1 MLNTTGLMA
10 AAVKNKTT
18 NKSPVGAF
26 LYPLK
31 KCQKVLIFIVT
42 MKNYI
47 LPFRDLVVHP
57 GLTVPVYIDN
67 PLSVACIEA
76 ATKSNQKVVIT
87 PQHSWNYPTSAGD
100 IYDTGTIGD
109 IAQVLRLPD
118 GTLHAII
125 RTTDVVSLSDINV
138 DGGLFTAEAAPI
150 EILDDSNFEQ
160 TLALRDKVAENMQ
173 ALSIARKFKLDK
185 MRAIIQN
192 YPMAAFVDS
201 VIQSAEIDTDEA
213 VRILK
218 AQSWRE
224 KLMLLLE
231 QINLMAETAK
241 IEESINRRIHQQM
254 ENGRREAILQEK
266 MRAIQKEM
274 GDDSEEM
281 DTENLRKRIERSNM
295 TQDAKEKALSE
306 WKRMRSMSPM
316 SNEGG
321 LLKTYIEEMLSMPWG
336 KADIAPI
343 DLKTAR
349 SVLDSQHS
357 GMQSVKERILEHIAV
372 MKKTGGNHGS
382 ILCFVGAPGVGKT
395 SLCKSIAEALGR
407 KYQRISL
414 GGISDEAHFRGHRK
428 TYIGAQTGRIMD
440 ALKRCKANN
449 PVIVL
454 DEIDKMGKD
463 WRGDPESALLEILD
477 PEQNKSFRDHY
488 LEVDFD
494 LSNVL
499 FIATANS
506 LNMSNALKDRME
518 IIEIPGYSEDEKVQI
533 AKEHLIARAAKEN
546 GWDIDNIIIS
556 DDAIRHIIRNYTS
569 EDGVRELQRELSAL
583 LRRSLLEHN
592 CEDVKT
598 EFTKEKIDEL
608 LAIRK
613 SMNLSKKIGFGVRA

>member
-1 MLNTTGLMA
+1 
-10 AAVKNKTT
+10 
-18 NKSPVGAF
+18 
-26 LYPLK
+26 
-31 KCQKVLIFIVT
+31 

-57 GLTVPVYIDN
+57 GLTVPIYIDN

-76 ATKSNQKVVIT
+76 AATANQRVVIT
-87 PQHSWNYPTSAGD
+87 PQHSWSYPSMPGD
-100 IYDTGTIGD
+100 IYDVGTIGD
-109 IAQVLRLPD
+109 IAQVLRMPD
-118 GTLHAII
+118 GTLHAIV
-125 RTTDVVSLSDINV
+125 RTTDVVQLTDIGVEN
-138 DGGLFTAEAAPI
+138 GIFTADATPI
-150 EILDDSNFEQ
+150 EIVDDSGLEQ
-160 TLALRDKVAENMQ
+160 TTALRDKVAENIQ
-173 ALSIARKFKLDK
+173 ALAITRKFKMEK

-201 VIQSAEIDTDEA
+201 VVQSIDMDTDDA
-213 VRILK
+213 VRILR

-224 KLMLLLE
+224 KLMILLE
-231 QINLMAETAK
+231 KINLIAETAK
-241 IEESINRRIHQQM
+241 IENSINRRIQQQM

-266 MRAIQKEM
+266 MRAIQREM

-281 DTENLRKRIERSNM
+281 DTENLRKRIERSAMPN
-295 TQDAKEKALSE
+295 DAKEKALSE

-321 LLKTYIEEMLSMPWG
+321 LLKTYLEELLSMPWD
-336 KADIAPI
+336 KSDNAPI

-357 GMQSVKERILEHIAV
+357 GMQGVKERILEHIAV

-395 SLCKSIAEALGR
+395 SLCKSIAAALGR

-440 ALKRCKANN
+440 ALKRCKSNN

-454 DEIDKMGKD
+454 DEIDKMGRD

-533 AKEHLIARAAKEN
+533 AREHLISRAAADT
-546 GWDIDNIIIS
+546 GWNVDNIIIS
-556 DDAIRHIIRNYTS
+556 DDALRHLIRNYTS
-569 EDGVRELQRELSAL
+569 EEGVRELQRELTAL
-583 LRRSLLEHN
+583 LRRTLLEHD
-592 CEDVKT
+592 CMDVKT
-598 EFTKEKIDEL
+598 EFTPQKIDEL
-608 LAIRK
+608 LSLRK
-613 SMNLSKKIGFGVRA
+613 SATLSKRIGFGVRA

>member
-1 MLNTTGLMA
+1 
-10 AAVKNKTT
+10 
-18 NKSPVGAF
+18 
-26 LYPLK
+26 
-31 KCQKVLIFIVT
+31 
-42 MKNYI
+42 MKQYI

-67 PLSVACIEA
+67 PLSIACIEA
-76 ATKSNQKVVIT
+76 ATKNNQKLVIAA
-87 PQHSWNYPTSAGD
+87 QHSWSYPTTADD
-100 IYDTGTIGD
+100 IYDVGTIGD

-125 RTTDVVSLSDINV
+125 KTTDVVKLSDITVVN
-138 DGGLFTAEAAPI
+138 GLFMAETTPI
-150 EILDDSNFEQ
+150 EILDDSKFEQ
-160 TLALRDKVAENMQ
+160 TIALRDKIAENMQ
-173 ALSIARKFKLDK
+173 MLSAARKFKIDK
-185 MRAIIQN
+185 LRNIVQN
-192 YPMAAFVDS
+192 YPMPAFIDS
-201 VIQSAEIDTDEA
+201 VIQAAEIDTDDA
-213 VRILK
+213 VRILC
-218 AQSWRE
+218 APSWRE
-224 KLMLLLE
+224 KLMMLLE
-231 QINLMAETAK
+231 QVNLMAETAK

-266 MRAIQKEM
+266 MRAIQREM

-281 DTENLRKRIERSNM
+281 DTENMRKRIERSSM
-295 TQDAKEKALSE
+295 SQDAKDKAMSE

-321 LLKTYIEEMLSMPWG
+321 LLKTYLDELLAMPWG
-336 KADIAPI
+336 KSDNQPI

-349 SVLDSQHS
+349 AVLDSQHS
-357 GMQSVKERILEHIAV
+357 GMQAVKERILEHIAV
-372 MKKTGGNHGS
+372 MKKTGGNQGS

-395 SLCKSIAEALGR
+395 SLCKSIADALGR

-454 DEIDKMGKD
+454 DEIDKMGRD

-533 AKEHLIARAAKEN
+533 AREHLIARAAHDT
-546 GWDIDNIIIS
+546 GWNPENIIIG
-556 DDAIRHIIRNYTS
+556 DDALRHIIRNYTS
-569 EDGVRELQRELSAL
+569 EQGVRELQRELTAI
-583 LRRSLLEHN
+583 LRRSLLEHDG
-592 CEDVKT
+592 EDVKT
-598 EFTKEKIDEL
+598 EFTPQKIDEL
-608 LAIRK
+608 LSVRK
-613 SMNLSKKIGFGVRA
+613 SAVMAKRIGFGIRA